1 MDPTPADSN
10 SSRLSTGD
18 WLICLF
24 CQLGGILIGASRCAL
39 GQWKSGLSMIGL
51 SLGMALVWNLTYL
64 FIQIFSDILRKLV

>member
-1 MDPTPADSN
+1 MEHYPTKPDPPL
-10 SSRLSTGD
+10 LSTGD

-39 GQWKSGLSMIGL
+39 GQWKSGLSMMGL

-64 FIQIFSDILRKLV
+64 LIRMLVEVSSKLA